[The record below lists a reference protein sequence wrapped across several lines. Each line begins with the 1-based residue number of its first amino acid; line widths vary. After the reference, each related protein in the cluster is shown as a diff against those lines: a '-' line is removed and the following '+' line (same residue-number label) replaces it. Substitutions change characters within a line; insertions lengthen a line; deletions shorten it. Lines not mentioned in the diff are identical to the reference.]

1 MYDGL
6 YSISDIQD
14 YSEYILKKRG
24 EETVSPSI
32 KISIN
37 KIENRITFKIK
48 TGYCLELFTSETM
61 KLLGN
66 TKSKITKTENGE
78 TVSCLEIAEFVLI
91 HCNVADNS
99 YKQNSSVLYT
109 FVPNKSFAQLLN
121 ISPEYLCF

>member
-1 MYDGL
+1 M
-6 YSISDIQD
+6 
-14 YSEYILKKRG
+14 KKRG

-48 TGYCLELFTSETM
+48 IGYCLELFPSETM

-109 FVPNKSFAQLLN
+109 FVPNKSFVQLLN